1 MKQRVATLILS
12 AVLATAPLMS
22 HAHRA
27 WIVPG
32 ATVLSGEKPWVSFDA
47 AISNDIFHADHA
59 AFRLEGI
66 SVIAPDGSAPSL
78 QNSQVGKYRSTFD
91 VELTQQG
98 SYKVFTA
105 SSGLRARWVDA
116 DGKRHFW
123 PARGQ
128 DADIND
134 FTKSVPQDAKDLSVS
149 QSSRRI
155 ETFVTAGSPSTE
167 VFKPTNQGLE
177 LVPLTHPNDL
187 YAGETAQFSLL
198 IDGQPAVG
206 AEVLVLAGGMR
217 YRNAQDEIT
226 AVTDK
231 DGKFSITWP
240 AAGMYW
246 LNTSYKDNKAQAPAT
261 ERQGSYS
268 ATFEVLPQ

>member
-1 MKQRVATLILS
+1 MKRCLAKLILATLVAS
-12 AVLATAPLMS
+12 APLMT

-32 ATVLSGEKPWVSFDA
+32 ATVLSAEKPWVTFDA

-59 AFRLEGI
+59 PFRLEGV
-66 SVIAPDGSAPSL
+66 SAIAPSGSPLVL
-78 QNSQVGKYRSTFD
+78 QNSNVGKYRSTFD
-91 VELTQQG
+91 LELSEQG
-98 SYKVFTA
+98 TYKVFTA
-105 SSGLRARWVDA
+105 GSGLRARWVDA
-116 DGKRHFW
+116 EGKRHFW

-128 DADIND
+128 NADLSD
-134 FTKSVPQDAKDLSVS
+134 FNKSVPQDAQELSVS

-155 ETFVTAGSPSTE
+155 ETFVTAGSPSTQ

-177 LVPLTHPNDL
+177 LVPITHPNDL
-187 YAGETAQFSLL
+187 YATESAEFSLL

-206 AEVLVLAGGMR
+206 AEILVLAGGMR
-217 YRNAQDEIT
+217 YRDAQNEIT
-226 AVTDK
+226 TTTDK

-246 LNTSYKDNKAQAPAT
+246 LSTSYKDDKATAPAT
-261 ERQGSYS
+261 ERQGSYT